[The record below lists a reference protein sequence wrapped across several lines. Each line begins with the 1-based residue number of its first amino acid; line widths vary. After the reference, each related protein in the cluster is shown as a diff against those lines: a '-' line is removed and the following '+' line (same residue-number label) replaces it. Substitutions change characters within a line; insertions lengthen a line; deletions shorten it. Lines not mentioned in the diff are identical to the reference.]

1 MVNPNDKIFSFW
13 LLIFKQWDFMVFISK
28 SCKKLLV
35 ECSNV
40 GNGSG
45 SCGFESDFNPG
56 FRKNNSN
63 LDLTILCKIYVCIL
77 LRLKAASLS
86 SEGLFCRII
95 ASFKFGPFRHEMQIL
110 RLYSSKYLSLMFFFL
125 LDSDQMTIFIWL
137 FFPS

>member
-1 MVNPNDKIFSFW
+1 M
-13 LLIFKQWDFMVFISK
+13 
-28 SCKKLLV
+28 
-35 ECSNV
+35 CSNV

-56 FRKNNSN
+56 FRKNYSN
-63 LDLTILCKIYVCIL
+63 LDLTFLCKIYVCIL
-77 LRLKAASLS
+77 LRLNAASLS

-125 LDSDQMTIFIWL
+125 LDSDQMTIFI
-137 FFPS
+137 